1 MKTIVVG
8 GQARN
13 VGKTSVMANLI
24 RGLHWLNWTAVKIT
38 QYGHGICSLDGTPCG
53 CAPGEHP
60 FALTEEK
67 NAAGHSDT
75 CRYLAAGARRSL
87 WLRVRQGEL
96 REAWPALQQA
106 LEREAYVAME
116 SNSIVALLKPDVYLA
131 VVDSTVKD
139 FKLSAKRYFAL
150 ADALVPIVPET
161 GKPVAPLLAVPF
173 AATALVFPVPR
184 GKYTSLELC
193 QFVRGRLGV

>member
-1 MKTIVVG
+1 MKTVVVG

-38 QYGHGICSLDGTPCG
+38 QYGHGICSLDGRPCG

-173 AATALVFPVPR
+173 AATAPVFPVPR
-184 GKYTSLELC
+184 GGYTSLELC
-193 QFVRGRLGV
+193 QFVRSRLGV